1 MKLIGGAMAVAALLA
16 SSAQAQDVA
25 DVKRLTLLTFS
36 GPVQLPGKILPAGT
50 YRFEMADINNAA
62 HVVRVLN
69 EDGTEVIGTFSTIPT
84 TTTTRDISSQETLV
98 MFAER
103 PAGSPQA
110 AKEWYYPGRSIGE
123 EFVYPKSQAMEIAK
137 ANSTTVAA
145 IDENNRIVRIDS
157 TGAVADDRQA
167 ETTTARADV
176 APAPPVQQTPAV
188 GTAGQSPAPAQAAPA
203 PRPARTELPRT
214 ASQLGL
220 IQVLTGLSLVGALGV
235 RRLIRRRI

>member
-1 MKLIGGAMAVAALLA
+1 
-16 SSAQAQDVA
+16 
-25 DVKRLTLLTFS
+25 
-36 GPVQLPGKILPAGT
+36 
-50 YRFEMADINNAA
+50 
-62 HVVRVLN
+62 
-69 EDGTEVIGTFSTIPT
+69 
-84 TTTTRDISSQETLV
+84 
-98 MFAER
+98 
-103 PAGSPQA
+103 
-110 AKEWYYPGRSIGE
+110 
-123 EFVYPKSQAMEIAK
+123 MEIAK

-167 ETTTARADV
+167 ETTPARADV